1 MANRF
6 RSSFFVTLF
15 VLCCATFLA
24 VAVVESADSVVSPGG
39 KGSYAVAVPSPGV
52 KPNGSNVILTPPAIA
67 PNVDT
72 QAGGRRTPTSDWW
85 TPLAWIDPNDLPD
98 VQQIPSMT
106 GLSWNVF
113 SEPLVFE
120 PQKGGLAVSL
130 NIPDSRRGGDRNG
143 TLTAGAG
150 FMLQVVGD
158 ADHGGKGISPYF
170 NTFFDQDMYL
180 GSTVSGWNDAAYDS
194 VKVNSWSDW
203 FVNFTLSSSSKNENM
218 RVTAGSGSPFLL
230 AKLNTGLPQV
240 TFRTWNVGRVV
251 PLEGDSFDLNAGQ
264 AKAQIISATAF
275 AVINKIPYGAPS
287 AYDTYTVYAVFG
299 PKGST
304 WTLNDTQYNAERR
317 GPFPIWEANKAYAP
331 GNPVEPSA
339 AKANGFYYTANAAG
353 TSGASEPAW
362 PAEAGTTVEDGTITW
377 TANPLE
383 GKNVLNTATCSA
395 GKYYAV
401 AILPYPWGKSIYDEP
416 DEALV
421 KKLLA
426 HFAEY
431 AFAEVTDTRVT
442 PKYAS
447 SADDSD
453 VSVTYSYTAT
463 PVVNAGLSV
472 SEVTASDAPLR
483 AMHPHQYVGQPDIMI
498 LDQDMQQTSASSRTQ
513 GWYWPS
519 LKGPMMLASGHE
531 FVNTLEVPPCLPALV
546 DSPEK
551 DKADRMAAYIKQAY
565 DSRDK
570 DFLSQGSYFGA
581 QQMHRLAMLLP
592 VAEMIRGAA
601 SDPAA
606 VDAAAKDIYVFL
618 TEAMGDWLRATR
630 NDGTAKNAAER
641 LFYYES
647 RWGSMIPTPE
657 DGFAADSLL
666 NDHHYHYGYFIK
678 IATEIARWEKAHPDT
693 PANVK
698 WAEDYAPMV
707 RLLIGDIANTS
718 RTGTGTEPD
727 FPYLRHFSPYV
738 GHSWASGASRGNQGG
753 QQESTPEAI
762 QAWASI
768 LLWSKL
774 NYPVNAGND
783 DLKRWAAYMF
793 ASEARAANMY
803 WFGYT
808 EDAAFMPYL
817 SFRQYKTESDQVPLP
832 YVPSIVSQVN
842 QNEMTYQ
849 TNFGN
854 APLLKLGIQ
863 VLPLTGSSLYLGDH
877 QGAPSQVIGDFL
889 ANDLPKLGDGGTAPS
904 NKDKL
909 LMYQAL
915 SSNYEAD
922 PKALIAADAQGVSP
936 LDSWNMQWELPT
948 PTYDNLILQDA
959 SRASIYWWI
968 STILKHGAPHHSLND
983 ASHSSAA
990 SFKKDDGTI
999 AYTVY
1004 NPHGT
1009 ALEVTFA
1016 DGTVVEAPPMGY
1028 AHTTSAAPGGAGGSG
1043 CSVGAA
1049 RPEFFLLLL
1058 AGLLLFVRR

>member
-1 MANRF
+1 MTNGF
-6 RSSFFVTLF
+6 RSSLFVTLF
-15 VLCCATFLA
+15 VLCCTVFLA
-24 VAVVESADSVVSPGG
+24 VAIVEGADSFVSPGG
-39 KGSYAVAVPSPGV
+39 KGSYAVVVPAPG
-52 KPNGSNVILTPPAIA
+52 KKSNGDEVTLREPAIT
-67 PNVDT
+67 PNVDA
-72 QAGGRRTPTSDWW
+72 QAGGMKTPTSDWW
-85 TPLAWIDPNDLPD
+85 TPLAWVDPKDLPD
-98 VQQIPSMT
+98 VQKIPSMT

-130 NIPDSRRGGDRNG
+130 NIPDSRRAGDRGG

-158 ADHGGKGISPYF
+158 AKHGGKGISPYF

-180 GSTVSGWNDAAYDS
+180 GSTASGWNDAAYDS

-203 FVNFTLSSSSKNENM
+203 FVNFTMSASSKKEKM
-218 RVTAGSGSPFLL
+218 RVSAGSGSPFLL
-230 AKLNTGLPQV
+230 AKLDAGLPQV

-251 PLEGDSFDLNAGQ
+251 PLVGASFDLNAGQ
-264 AKAQIISATAF
+264 AKDQKIAGSAF

-304 WTLNDTQYNAERR
+304 WMLNDTQYNAERR
-317 GPFPIWEANKAYAP
+317 GPFPKWEANKAYDS
-331 GNPVEPSA
+331 GNPVEPSVE
-339 AKANGFYYTANAAG
+339 NGFYYTVDGAGG
-353 TSGASEPAW
+353 TSGGTEPTW
-362 PAEAGTTVEDGTITW
+362 PVKVGDTVKDGNITW
-377 TANPLE
+377 RANELE
-383 GKNVLNTATCSA
+383 GKNVLNTATCSV

-401 AILPYPWGKSIYDEP
+401 AILPYPWGKSIYDKP

-426 HFAEY
+426 HFAGY

-447 SADDSD
+447 SAGDAD
-453 VSVTYSYTAT
+453 VNVTFTSTTT
-463 PVVNAGLSV
+463 PIVGAESSV
-472 SEVTASDAPLR
+472 SEVTAPDAPLR
-483 AMHPHQYVGQPDIMI
+483 AMYPHQYVGQPNVTI
-498 LDQDMQQTSASSRTQ
+498 LDRDMKQVPASSRAQ

-519 LKGPMMLASGHE
+519 LKGPLMLASGHE
-531 FVNTLEVPPCLPALV
+531 FVNTLEVPPCLPSLV
-546 DSPEK
+546 DSPDK
-551 DKADRMAAYIKQAY
+551 AKADRMAAYIKQAY

-570 DFLSQGSYFGA
+570 DFSLQGSYFGA

-592 VAEMIRGAA
+592 IAEMIRGAA
-601 SDPAA
+601 SNPAA

-618 TEAMGDWLRATR
+618 AEAMGEWLRATR
-630 NDGTAKNAAER
+630 ADGALKNAAER
-641 LFYYES
+641 LFYYDA

-678 IATEIARWEKAHPDT
+678 IATEIARWEKTHPTD
-693 PANVK
+693 PKNVK
-698 WAEDYAPMV
+698 WAADYAPMI
-707 RLLIGDIANTS
+707 RLLIKDIANTV
-718 RTGTGTEPD
+718 RTGTGKNPD

-774 NYPVNAGND
+774 NYPANAEND

-793 ASEARAANMY
+793 ASEAKAANMY

-817 SFRQYKTESDQVPLP
+817 SFRQFKTQSAHVPLP

-854 APLLKLGIQ
+854 APILKLGIQ
-863 VLPLTGSSLYLGDH
+863 VLPFTGSSLYLGDH
-877 QGAPSQVIGDFL
+877 QGASAWTIEDFI
-889 ANDLPKLGDGGTAPS
+889 ANDLPKLSDGGTAPS

-909 LMYQAL
+909 LMYQAMT
-915 SSNYEAD
+915 SNYETE
-922 PKALIAADAQGVSP
+922 PQKLIATNAQGVAP
-936 LDSWNMQWELPT
+936 LDSWRMQWELPT

-968 STILKHGAPHHSLND
+968 STILKHGAPHHSVND
-983 ASHSSAA
+983 ADHSSAA
-990 SFKKDDGTI
+990 SFKKEDGTI
-999 AYTVY
+999 AYTVH
-1004 NPHGT
+1004 NPHDT
-1009 ALEVTFA
+1009 PLKVTFN
-1016 DGTVVEAPPMGY
+1016 DGTSVETPPMGY
-1028 AHTTSAAPGGAGGSG
+1028 VHATGNAPRAAGESGGCA
-1043 CSVGAA
+1043 VGAV

-1058 AGLLLFVRR
+1058 AGLLLFVR